1 MSSIR
6 LVCFLAICSAIG
18 AGTTAAQTLRQAAL
32 VHAEG
37 AVYLD
42 DELVVSPAGA
52 IVLRDSATVR
62 TVGGRAIVALKHGG
76 VLALDEHTV
85 VRILA
90 NGAYNF
96 NRVEILEGAAVVGSN
111 TSSPLVSCLSDAQL
125 SSEGIF
131 RFDVERAGREG
142 TAVCRLRVY
151 DGAAAVPLPSVI
163 AVLRSGQAM
172 SLDPACGDMIPTMTF
187 APELMDDFDRWSRR
201 HTIQ

>member
-18 AGTTAAQTLRQAAL
+18 AGTPAAQTLRQAAL

-42 DELVVSPAGA
+42 DELVVSLPDA
-52 IVLRDSATVR
+52 IVLPDSATVR
-62 TVGGRAIVALKHGG
+62 TVAGRATVALKHGG
-76 VLALDEHTV
+76 VLALNEHTV

-90 NGAYNF
+90 NGIYNF
-96 NRVEILEGAAVVGSN
+96 NRVEII
-111 TSSPLVSCLSDAQL
+111 
-125 SSEGIF
+125 EGIF
-131 RFDVERAGREG
+131 RFDVERAGHEG

-151 DGAAAVPLPSVI
+151 DGAAAVPLPSAI

-172 SLDPACGDMIPTMTF
+172 GLSPTCEDMIPTVRF
-187 APELMDDFDRWSRR
+187 APEQMDDFDRWSRR
-201 HTIQ
+201 HTSR